1 MAAGTFTAQNKVRPG
16 VYINF
21 KSEPQA
27 IGTLGE
33 RGIASIPLAM
43 SWGESNK
50 VLTIEAGEDVFTKL
64 GYSIMDPTLLLLRE
78 ALKRAR
84 TVLLYRLNVGT
95 KAAVTVGN
103 LTATAKWGGV
113 RGNDISVVIQENID
127 DETKFDVSTLVD
139 GVEID
144 KQTVSTIAGLTAN
157 DWVVFSGTGTIT
169 ETAGAPLIGGAD
181 GTVSNQAYIDYL
193 AAVEIFDFNTI
204 ALPSTD
210 DALKA
215 TFTAF
220 AKRLRDDEG
229 KKVQVVMENYPAADY
244 EGVISVKNGVV
255 LSDGTTLTA
264 AQATAW
270 VAGATAGAQV
280 NESLTYQ
287 GYEGAVDVSPRY
299 TNAQIIAA
307 LQAGEFLF
315 TANDN
320 RALVEQD
327 INTLTSFTVDKGKQF
342 AKNRVI
348 RVLDGVN
355 NDFVRIFSEFY
366 IGKVSN
372 NADGRNLLK
381 SECINYMNTLQGI
394 DAIQNFDSQS
404 DVTVQ
409 AGNEVDAVYIETNIQ
424 PVDSV
429 EKLYIRVRIR

>member
-1 MAAGTFTAQNKVRPG
+1 MAAGTFTNQNKVRPG

-21 KSEPQA
+21 KSEPQV
-27 IGTLGE
+27 GKTLGE
-33 RGIASIPLAM
+33 RGITSIPLIL
-43 SWGESNK
+43 SWGEPNK
-50 VLTIEAGEDVFTKL
+50 IITIEAGEDVFTKL
-64 GYSIMDPTLLLLRE
+64 GYPIKDSKLLLINE

-84 TVLLYRLNVGT
+84 KLLLYRLNVGT
-95 KAAVTVGN
+95 KATATVGN
-103 LTATAKWGGV
+103 LTVSAKWGGV
-113 RGNDISVVIQENID
+113 RGNDITIVIQENID

-139 GVEID
+139 GAEID
-144 KQTVSTIAGLTAN
+144 KQTVSDIDGLTAN
-157 DWVVFSGTGTIT
+157 DWVIFSGTGTLI
-169 ETAGAPLIGGAD
+169 ETAGAPLVNGSD
-181 GTVSNQAYIDYL
+181 GTVTNQAYVDYL

-210 DALKA
+210 DTLKA

-229 KKVQVVMENYPAADY
+229 KKIQVVLENYPAADY

-255 LSDGTTLTA
+255 LSNGTTLTA

-270 VAGATAGAQV
+270 VASATAGAQV

-287 GYEGAVDVSPRY
+287 AYEDAVDVAPRY
-299 TNAQIIAA
+299 TNAQIVAA

-320 RALVEQD
+320 QALVEQD
-327 INTLTSFTVDKGKQF
+327 INTLTSFTVDKGKQL

-348 RVLDGVN
+348 RVLDGIN
-355 NDFVRIFSEFY
+355 NDFVRIFSKFY

-394 DAIQNFDSQS
+394 DAIQNFDAQS
-404 DVTVQ
+404 DITVQ
-409 AGNEVDAVYIETNIQ
+409 AGNDVDAVYIEAYAW
-424 PVDSV
+424 PVDSI
-429 EKLYIRVRIR
+429 EKIYVLVRIK